1 MTCTATAA
9 YNGLIQQQQKEH
21 QDEASPFSFDPS
33 QRVKEQAK
41 YRYRQKLEIGNTSGN
56 NGEHYHQVTLHL
68 TFLHLYLFLLSISSM
83 VRPYTPTPPP

>member
-9 YNGLIQQQQKEH
+9 YNGLIQHQQQQKEH

-41 YRYRQKLEIGNTSGN
+41 YR
-56 NGEHYHQVTLHL
+56 
-68 TFLHLYLFLLSISSM
+68 
-83 VRPYTPTPPP
+83 